1 MLRSRQ
7 RRPWEKA
14 MPDRT
19 DAQREALARRLKES
33 REFLGLT
40 QEDVSSAL
48 HIQRTSVHAIEAGKR
63 NVSATELAQFSK
75 LYDRRVEWL
84 LGNDIAEIETDS
96 ALFRV
101 ARELTEHDRVQL
113 LKFAEFLASGNPP
126 AGQA

>member
-1 MLRSRQ
+1 
-7 RRPWEKA
+7 